1 MLLILA
7 ALAVMFALIWAHL
20 LPSVYLSLPLSI
32 FSASIA
38 FYLLASSHFGWL
50 DGVFYENLAITLL
63 VSGAVCG
70 LTDFLVRK
78 RLKGKPNE
86 S

>member
-7 ALAVMFALIWAHL
+7 ALSVMFALIWAHF
-20 LPSVYLSLPLSI
+20 LPSAYLSLPLSI
-32 FSASIA
+32 CSASLA

-50 DGVFYENLAITLL
+50 DRVFYENLAITLL

-70 LTDFLVRK
+70 VTDFLVRK
-78 RLKGKPNE
+78 RLKGKPHE